1 MRRGMVAI
9 ALSWALAPAGLM
21 GQDARLSERLD
32 RETAGV
38 VAAEVAAAAEQDLP
52 TEPLVQKALEGQS
65 KGAPPDRII
74 WAVRHLR
81 ADLASAAR
89 ALGPDAGDADLVAAA
104 GAVAVGVDD
113 ETLRQVAGAVGPES
127 LTLSLVVLADLVRR
141 GVAPD
146 PASEAVRR
154 VAGARGNAD
163 DLQRFWK
170 QVLDDILIGVAP
182 GAAVTR
188 RAGGFLVGPGS
199 PPRTPEGTVS

>member
-1 MRRGMVAI
+1 MVAI

-21 GQDARLSERLD
+21 GQDARLAERLD
-32 RETAGV
+32 HETAGA

-104 GAVAVGVDD
+104 GAVALGVDD

-188 RAGGFLVGPGS
+188 RAGGFPVGPGS
-199 PPRTPEGTVS
+199 PPRTPEGAVR